1 VVELALSV
9 IGNLDK
15 AKALVK
21 EANLSQ
27 AKEIISEAEAL
38 RVYAEQANKG
48 LEIQNQCAEIKLR
61 AERRVGELLLKMER
75 ATPQTANPTGLPM
88 SNVGH
93 GSEYGETL
101 NELKTTRQDAHR
113 WQIES
118 SVPEEVFERYITQT
132 KAKSEELTSK
142 GVLALAIRIKRQREI
157 ENAKPFPE
165 GKYQVI
171 YADPPW
177 QYNNSTLGGSA
188 ENHYQ
193 TLPISQ
199 LDVLEDKNSRQ
210 VTDLIGDDAVL
221 FLWVSAPFIAEGL
234 DICEAWSFKYKTHFV
249 WVKDRPTYGKLGFY
263 TYSQHE
269 LLFVATKGS
278 CLPRT
283 GSFIPSVIVAPK
295 GEHSAKPE
303 ITYEII
309 ENMYSGPYI
318 ELLPEIGGQVG
329 STGGLYET
337 REEL

>member
-1 VVELALSV
+1 MVELALSV

-93 GSEYGETL
+93 GSEYGEAL
-101 NELKTTRQDAHR
+101 YELKTTRQDAHR

-132 KAKSEELTSK
+132 KAKSEEITSK

-177 QYNNSTLGGSA
+177 QYNNSALGGSA

-193 TLPISQ
+193 TLPMSQ

-221 FLWVSAPFIAEGL
+221 FLWVTAPFIAEGL
-234 DICEAWSFKYKTHFV
+234 AICEAWSFKYKTHFV

-309 ENMYSGPYI
+309 ENMYPGPYI
-318 ELLPEIGGQVG
+318 ELFARDRRAGWEYWGTL
-329 STGGLYET
+329 
-337 REEL
+337 